1 MKHLQMK
8 YNLVQML
15 YWVAAGSLTGY
26 IAVFLQWKGLS
37 NTEIGIVTGMGCIL
51 SFVV

>member
-1 MKHLQMK
+1 
-8 YNLVQML
+8 ML
-15 YWVAAGSLTGY
+15 YWLTTCALTGY

-51 SFVV
+51 SVVVGPFVS